1 MTFNLYITCWKVNL
15 YSFGWCKTTHRGI
28 ESESV
33 HAPVRTKLLQPM
45 NYAHPKSSPDTF
57 RYKYQKYLGSPL
69 IVPLWIGS
77 MLLTWSSATSIYV
90 NRLCGNLTFLLLLL
104 KPAYNIGLIYTAPP
118 PLTLI
123 RIPSAQL
130 FLMHLFNAECITK
143 NHLIYYASQYTNLY
157 GESNLFLSPS
167 T

>member
-1 MTFNLYITCWKVNL
+1 MGWGIDNITVPQPHDVFPVAW
-15 YSFGWCKTTHRGI
+15 SFLLGYA
-28 ESESV
+28 S
-33 HAPVRTKLLQPM
+33 RTIFSLWIKITPQL
-45 NYAHPKSSPDTF
+45 SPDTF